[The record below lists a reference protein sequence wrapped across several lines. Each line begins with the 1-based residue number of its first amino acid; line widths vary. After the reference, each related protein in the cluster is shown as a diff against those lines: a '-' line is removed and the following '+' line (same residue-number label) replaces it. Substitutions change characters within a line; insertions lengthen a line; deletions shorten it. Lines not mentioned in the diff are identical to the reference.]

1 MGNSIQDQ
9 LLKAGLGSKKQ
20 AVKAR
25 KAQNQKQKLKATGV
39 RVEDEAEVL
48 AREAQ
53 NEKVERDR
61 ELNRQKQ
68 AKADAKAISAQIQQ
82 LIEMNRIEERGETE
96 FSFSVDSVIR
106 TLQLTDTHRRQL
118 ISGKLAI
125 AKLGEGYE
133 VVPRQVAEKIEERD
147 SQVIVLKNDSTA
159 ATDGDDTDDE
169 YADFKVPDDL
179 MW

>member
-9 LLKAGLGSKKQ
+9 LLKAGLGNKKQ

-39 RVEDEAEVL
+39 QVEDEAEVL

-53 NEKVERDR
+53 QEKVERDR

-68 AKADAKAISAQIQQ
+68 AQADARAIAAQIQQ

-96 FSFSVDSVIR
+96 FSFSVDSVIK
-106 TLQLTDTHRRQL
+106 TLQLADIHRKQL

-125 AKLGEGYE
+125 AKLGDGYE
-133 VVPRQVAEKIEERD
+133 IVPRQVAEKIEERD
-147 SQVIVLKNDSTA
+147 GSVIVLKNNSSDA
-159 ATDGDDTDDE
+159 EAVDDE
-169 YADFKVPDDL
+169 YADYQVPDDL

>member
-9 LLKAGLGSKKQ
+9 LLKAGLGNKKQ

-25 KAQNQKQKLKATGV
+25 KAQNQKQKLEATGV
-39 RVEDEAEVL
+39 KVEDEAEVL

-53 NEKVERDR
+53 KEKVERDR

-68 AKADAKAISAQIQQ
+68 AQADAKAIAAQIQQ

-106 TLQLTDTHRRQL
+106 TLQLTETHRKQL

-125 AKLGEGYE
+125 ARLSDSYE
-133 VVPRQVAEKIEERD
+133 VVPRQVAEKIIERD
-147 SQVIVLKNDSTA
+147 SSVIVLKNDSTEA
-159 ATDGDDTDDE
+159 DETDDE
-169 YADFKVPDDL
+169 YADYQVPDDL

>member
-9 LLKAGLGSKKQ
+9 LLKAGLGNKKQ

-39 RVEDEAEVL
+39 KGEDEADVL

-53 NEKVERDR
+53 QEKVERDR

-68 AKADAKAISAQIQQ
+68 AEADAKAIAAQIQQ

-96 FSFSVDSVIR
+96 FAFSVDAIIR
-106 TLQLTDTHRRQL
+106 TLQLTDTHRKQVV
-118 ISGKLAI
+118 SGKLAI
-125 AKLGEGYE
+125 ARLGGGYE
-133 VVPRQVAEKIEERD
+133 VVPRQVAEKIAERD
-147 SQVIVLKNDSTA
+147 SSVIVLKNDSSEIEEA
-159 ATDGDDTDDE
+159 GDDE
-169 YADFKVPDDL
+169 YADYQVPDDL

>member
-9 LLKAGLGSKKQ
+9 LLKAGLGNKKQ

-25 KAQNQKQKLKATGV
+25 KAQNQKQKLKASGV
-39 RVEDEAEVL
+39 KVEDEAEVL

-53 NEKVERDR
+53 QEKVERDR

-68 AKADAKAISAQIQQ
+68 AEADAKAIAAQIQQ

-96 FSFSVDSVIR
+96 FAFSVDAIIR
-106 TLQLTDTHRRQL
+106 TLQLTDTHRKQVV
-118 ISGKLAI
+118 SGKLAI
-125 AKLGEGYE
+125 ARLGGGFE
-133 VVPRQVAEKIEERD
+133 VVPRQVAEKIAERD
-147 SQVIVLKNDSTA
+147 SSVIVLKNDSSEVEEA
-159 ATDGDDTDDE
+159 GDDE
-169 YADFKVPDDL
+169 YADYQVPDDL